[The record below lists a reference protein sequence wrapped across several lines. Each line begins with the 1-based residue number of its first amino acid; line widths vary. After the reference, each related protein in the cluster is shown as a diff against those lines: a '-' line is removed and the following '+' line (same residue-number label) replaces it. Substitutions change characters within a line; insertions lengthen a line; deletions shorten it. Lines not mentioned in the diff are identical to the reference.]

1 MAGRDRDDMEVLI
14 LESDEIWQ
22 SLRRALGS
30 FIRHRVGNLEDAED
44 ILQEVLDSNMASP
57 EDEPDADAGRR
68 LAGCLAAMIDELPAP
83 YREAI
88 TLVEQDGMT
97 QREYAARCG
106 LSVSGAKARV
116 QRARKKLKAKLLG
129 CCRVELDRLGTI
141 IDYQYLDDLQQ
152 YCQRQHPSVPPKAM
166 IIEAVLREVFS
177 PEQGPGEQRPTEFEL
192 PANLKRFF
200 ADRDGCA
207 CCGLIR
213 PTGEKAS

>member
-116 QRARKKLKAKLLG
+116 QRARKKLKAN
-129 CCRVELDRLGTI
+129 
-141 IDYQYLDDLQQ
+141 
-152 YCQRQHPSVPPKAM
+152 SS
-166 IIEAVLREVFS
+166 AVVASNLTGWETSLTTSISMTCSNTARGS
-177 PEQGPGEQRPTEFEL
+177 IL
-192 PANLKRFF
+192 PFR
-200 ADRDGCA
+200 R
-207 CCGLIR
+207 R
-213 PTGEKAS
+213 R